1 MSYETW
7 NTYGYGICVDDI
19 ETTAEK
25 LLKVASMNEN
35 VLKNVR
41 EYLEEIYPNGYKD
54 KDLTL
59 DDFEGL
65 EGDYCEHGIAYVL
78 YQVIDDFTDDD
89 FVFVQRDEKLV
100 DKAYKTTSYL
110 KDVWAHFKKNKGAI
124 LGLII
129 IVLIILL
136 VGLFIILI
144 FCLIFH
150 LILLTP
156 FGAMPFDD
164 NSVFTSVLPT
174 ASFLPNHFH

>member
-78 YQVIDDFTDDD
+78 YQVIDDFTVTFADDYNGTAYILYTPTYPWNMT
-89 FVFVQRDEKLV
+89 EKE
-100 DKAYKTTSYL
+100 KNL
-110 KDVWAHFKKNKGAI
+110 KEEDVKHVFKKYIDI
-124 LGLII
+124 L
-129 IVLIILL
+129 
-136 VGLFIILI
+136 
-144 FCLIFH
+144 
-150 LILLTP
+150 T
-156 FGAMPFDD
+156 DK
-164 NSVFTSVLPT
+164 SVPIDYYNVE
-174 ASFLPNHFH
+174 NGG